1 MFEGFLIFV
10 GMCIGGAIVWL
21 WKRPI
26 QKAKELAEREIAK
39 LKGE

>member
-1 MFEGFLIFV
+1 MFEGLLIFV

-26 QKAKELAEREIAK
+26 QKAKEALEVELAKRRK
-39 LKGE
+39 

>member
-1 MFEGFLIFV
+1 MFEGILIFV

-26 QKAKELAEREIAK
+26 QKAKEALEVERAK
-39 LKGE
+39 WKGK